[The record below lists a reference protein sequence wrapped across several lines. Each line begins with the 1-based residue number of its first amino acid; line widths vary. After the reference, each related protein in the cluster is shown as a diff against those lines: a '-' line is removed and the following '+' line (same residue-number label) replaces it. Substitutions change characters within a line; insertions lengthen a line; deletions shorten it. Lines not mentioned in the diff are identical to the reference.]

1 MVKQKQQNK
10 EEIKIDD
17 NKLLKGILLAL
28 LEDRSRENKAKILKE
43 TGFNQSEV
51 LEICG
56 PAESTLRVR
65 KLREKKKN
73 DQTKE

>member
-1 MVKQKQQNK
+1 MIKQKQDK
-10 EEIKIDD
+10 IEIDD

-28 LEDRSRENKAKILKE
+28 LEDKSRESKAKILKE
-43 TGFNQSEV
+43 AGFNQPEV

-73 DQTKE
+73 GQ